1 MVWHRLAP
9 AAAMHYQGREVVA
22 APADPQRAGYARP
35 VPSAGHAT
43 TSAESKI
50 QRYVTIEEPVTID

>member
-1 MVWHRLAP
+1 
-9 AAAMHYQGREVVA
+9 MHYQGREVVA